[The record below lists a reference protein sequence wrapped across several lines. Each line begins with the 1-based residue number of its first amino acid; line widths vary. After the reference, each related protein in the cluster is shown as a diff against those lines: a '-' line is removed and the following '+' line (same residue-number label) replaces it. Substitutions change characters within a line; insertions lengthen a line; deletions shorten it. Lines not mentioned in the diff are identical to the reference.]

1 MTGVFVKKK
10 KKERKKEICTQ
21 TGTEGR
27 PCEDIRKRWP
37 STSEGD
43 KPLKIPPLILDF
55 RLPELLSKPP
65 SVWSFVPAA
74 LAG

>member
-27 PCEDIRKRWP
+27 PCEDTGGRCQAIHK
-37 STSEGD
+37 SNTQASE
-43 KPLKIPPLILDF
+43 KPRPAKIMISDF
-55 RLPELLSKPP
+55 QPPEL
-65 SVWSFVPAA
+65 
-74 LAG
+74 